1 MQAETRR
8 FRSNGVSPVDVLA
21 TNPVVRDGH
30 SALADR
36 AGFLQAMSSVANSVS
51 VVTTDGREGK
61 FGQTVT
67 SFCSVSADPPQMLCC
82 IRGASPV
89 RTAIELNGCFTIN
102 VLSENQSSI
111 ADAFAGR
118 STEFPTYNFSHIPH
132 GTDDNGCPTIV
143 GGSCLFSCQLADTI
157 ESGSHAIFVGNVTWV
172 GRGAEAPLLYRARG
186 YGRHVML
193 ETSQ

>member
-132 GTDDNGCPTIV
+132 GLTIMAARQSSAGPASSAV
-143 GGSCLFSCQLADTI
+143 NLPIQSRADRTQSS
-157 ESGSHAIFVGNVTWV
+157 SGT
-172 GRGAEAPLLYRARG
+172 
-186 YGRHVML
+186 
-193 ETSQ
+193 